1 MKDTM
6 ALLEHIV
13 KIQGV
18 EVGWPRFERLV
29 AVGLLLQLRGV
40 SGSGPAVSTKAGLAH
55 VID

>member
-1 MKDTM
+1 M